1 MITRCTQS
9 ERAGRPG
16 RAKGIESA
24 TLVVA
29 ILAASA
35 AQASTIS
42 GTVNTGGTG
51 SNPANFS
58 GDTVTFLGAPAK
70 APFPTLTVGE
80 FDFTVPGGQAVTAG
94 SFSGDFGSSNIL
106 FSGTSQAALF
116 VDGVQLALCN
126 ASCEAASTSNDVA
139 WLYSLTASDL
149 ALLSTNSLWEAGKAV
164 ITASQLSASQVV
176 LDPTTVNLTLTP
188 VPIPPA
194 LFLFASALAPLFGFA
209 RRKAVAA

>member
-9 ERAGRPG
+9 KRPGQPG

-24 TLVVA
+24 TLMVA

-58 GDTVTFLGAPAK
+58 GDTVTFLSAPSN
-70 APFPTLTVGE
+70 APFPTMTVGE
-80 FDFTVPGGQAVTAG
+80 FDFTVPSGQAVTAG
-94 SFSGDFGSSNIL
+94 SFNGDFGSNVL
-106 FSGTSQAALF
+106 ASGTSQAELF
-116 VDGVQLALCN
+116 VDGVQLAHCD
-126 ASCEAASTSNDVA
+126 AACEAASNSNDVA
-139 WLYSLTASDL
+139 WLYSLTATDL
-149 ALLSTNSLWEAGKAV
+149 TLLSTNSLWESGRAV

-176 LDPTTVNLTLTP
+176 LDPTSVNLTVTP

-194 LFLFASALAPLFGFA
+194 FFLFASALAPLFGFA
-209 RRKAVAA
+209 RRKADVA